1 MLYFASQNGWS
12 QLAPLNN
19 QHYTKIISSVT
30 GDLNKD
36 GILDQ
41 VVVKE
46 DTTAITD
53 PYQLEVYFGQVNGGF
68 KWILSATKAILS
80 AYPNGK
86 EGLNTGIQFSQVS
99 IHNGVLWIE
108 TEMLRGHMEH
118 KFRYQNGRFE
128 LIGFSYANVEH
139 GILQLIDYNLSTG
152 RRIEKECPISSD
164 TFKVKLDKTI
174 KINPLPS
181 LPDFEPLTSEF
192 LFND

>member
-1 MLYFASQNGWS
+1 MLGFALTSYS
-12 QLAPLNN
+12 SISLIF
-19 QHYTKIISSVT
+19 TKVISSAT

-41 VVVKE
+41 VLVKE

-53 PYQLEVYFGQVNGGF
+53 SYQLEVYFGQENGGF
-68 KWILSATKAILS
+68 TWILSANKAILS
-80 AYPNGK
+80 AYPDGK
-86 EGLNTGIQFSQVS
+86 EGLNTGVQFTQVS

-108 TEMLRGHMEH
+108 TELLRGHTEH

-139 GILQLIDYNLSTG
+139 DILYLIDYNLSTG

-164 TFKVKLDKTI
+164 TFKVTLDKTI
-174 KINPLPS
+174 KLNQLPS
-181 LPDFEPLTSEF
+181 LSDFEPFTTEF
-192 LFND
+192 LLND